1 MANGSASRIALSWPV
16 DLNSLGDVL
25 QRINELRLVG
35 GRDAEA
41 QTALVGDSKATQE
54 LRELIDRVAPST
66 ASVLVQGE
74 SGTGKEVVA
83 GEIHRQSGRRGE
95 FVAVNCGA
103 IPDDLLESELF
114 GHEKGSFTGAATQRI
129 GRFEQADRGTLI
141 LDERGDMPPAMQVK
155 WLRGLQERVVE
166 RVGGVKSIP
175 VDVRI
180 IAATHRD
187 LEQRIE
193 NGQFRE
199 DLFYRLNVVD
209 IELLPLRDR
218 AADIEPLVTEM
229 LRRVRQKH
237 RISVTFSSSAMG
249 LLREYRW
256 PGNARELG
264 NVIERLAVLKPH
276 GCIYIEDLHTEISGI
291 DPTTIAAPT
300 AMAAPGPLAMVDLP
314 PDGVDL
320 KAHIAGVERELIAEA
335 LGQSDGVVA
344 RAAKLLG
351 LQRTTL
357 VEKIKRYGL

>member
-1 MANGSASRIALSWPV
+1 MADGSAPRLALPLPL
-16 DLNSLGDVL
+16 DLGTLGEVL
-25 QRINELRLVG
+25 QQINELRVVVNN
-35 GRDAEA
+35 DDEE
-41 QTALVGDSKATQE
+41 QPALVGASAATQQ
-54 LRELIDRVAPST
+54 LRELIGRVAPSA

-83 GEIHRQSGRRGE
+83 REIHGQSGRHGD

-129 GRFEQADRGTLI
+129 GRFEQADGGTLF
-141 LDERGDMPPAMQVK
+141 LDEIGDMPPAMQVK
-155 WLRGLQERVVE
+155 LLRVLQERVVE

-180 IAATHRD
+180 IAATHRN
-187 LEQRIE
+187 LEQRIA
-193 NGQFRE
+193 NGEFRE

-218 AADIEPLVTEM
+218 TADIEPLVTEM

-237 RISVTFSSSAMG
+237 RISVTFSAPAMRS
-249 LLREYRW
+249 LCEYRW

-276 GCIYIEDLHTEISGI
+276 GCIQLEDLPSEISGI
-291 DPTTIAAPT
+291 EPATMVAATTAAVT
-300 AMAAPGPLAMVDLP
+300 ESLAMIDLP

-335 LGQSDGVVA
+335 LGQTDGVVA

-357 VEKIKRYGL
+357 VEKIKRYDL